1 MGVSLILVASC
12 ASQLE
17 ISGSELD
24 GAAATMCPALVEA
37 LPDSVAG
44 QSSREVTTEGAAS
57 AWGAPAIVLRCG
69 VTDAVGLDATSRCE
83 VVDGVGWYT
92 EALGEAY
99 RFTTIGRAVPVEVT
113 VPGAYAPEA
122 DALIDLAGAITE
134 TIPRRHRCV

>member
-1 MGVSLILVASC
+1 MVMGLIAVASC

-17 ISGSELD
+17 VSGSELG
-24 GAAATMCPALVEA
+24 GAAATMCSALDET

-44 QSSREVTTEGAAS
+44 QTRREVTSQGVAS

-69 VTDAVGLDATSRCE
+69 VSDAVGLDPTSRCE

-99 RFTTIGRAVPVEVT
+99 RFTTIGRAVPVEVI
-113 VPGAYAPEA
+113 VPDAYAPEA
-122 DALIDLAGAITE
+122 DALIDLASAVRE
-134 TIPRRHRCV
+134 TIPRRRRCV